1 MLRADAQ
8 LGTAVIIKQVKSA
21 GFHYLFKGLSSARA
35 VNLVKQATNTFWRV
49 KPVNQRDVRWV
60 SDLGVI
66 EHLDRSNKGDGS
78 AIETRTVV
86 MTQVKQVEPP
96 KPGAHRKRV
105 GDKQVVINNYYYLT
119 DLNNQQLSIADLLD
133 TYDDRATI
141 ERYFYDEQYALGA
154 QQVRTGHFQGEA
166 LFQFVVATTNNLL
179 RWMQHRVFRKTEL
192 EQLGLKR
199 LIRQAIRIPAQ
210 IIQTVDKVIVKL
222 PKQNHLVNLLSR
234 SWGELSIVDST

>member
-1 MLRADAQ
+1 MLVVDIDQRAIAVRGTKFELAKGGYFGRKRGRRGYQLSVMFLGGKIGEVIDEYLDPGDISIERRLNDLLQSLKKFCHRLNIKPQQVLLRADAQ

-154 QQVRTGHFQGEA
+154 QQV
-166 LFQFVVATTNNLL
+166 
-179 RWMQHRVFRKTEL
+179 
-192 EQLGLKR
+192 
-199 LIRQAIRIPAQ
+199 
-210 IIQTVDKVIVKL
+210 
-222 PKQNHLVNLLSR
+222 
-234 SWGELSIVDST
+234 